1 MKTYWATFLM
11 RAKMETQYR
20 AAALS
25 GLATQFFFGLI
36 LIYLYRALYG
46 AGADPAALASVAT
59 YVWIQQAFFRMVC
72 ADDGTLTAAI
82 IKGDMA
88 YQLVRPVDQY
98 HFWFARALA
107 LKLVG
112 TLMRALPMLL
122 IAALLPAGIGLSAP
136 AGWSALA
143 LSLLSLLLG
152 LLTVTALSNISAGL
166 VLVTLDNRG
175 INAVITFLILFLCG
189 NILPL
194 TLFPD
199 RWQHFIQWQPF
210 AQILDAPIRLYT
222 GEYTLSR
229 FPQIALT
236 QVFWIALLML
246 CGRLLWRH
254 TLRRIVIQGG

>member
-1 MKTYWATFLM
+1 MKTYWAAFLM
-11 RAKMETQYR
+11 RAKMEAQYR

-25 GLATQFFFGLI
+25 GLATQLFFGLI
-36 LIYLYRALYG
+36 LVYLYRALYG
-46 AGADPAALASVAT
+46 AGADLAALASTAT

-72 ADDGTLTAAI
+72 ADDNTLTAAI

-98 HFWFARALA
+98 NFWFARNLA
-107 LKLVG
+107 MKLVG
-112 TLMRALPMLL
+112 ALMRAFPLLL
-122 IAALLPAGIGLSAP
+122 IAALLPTGVGLSAP
-136 AGWSALA
+136 ASFGALM

-152 LLTVTALSNISAGL
+152 LVAVTALSNISAG
-166 VLVTLDNRG
+166 
-175 INAVITFLILFLCG
+175 LFLCG

-199 RWQHFIQWQPF
+199 RWQRFIQWQPF

-222 GEYTLSR
+222 GEYALR
-229 FPQIALT
+229 GFPQIALM
-236 QVFWIALLML
+236 QVFWIVLLVL
-246 CGRLLWRH
+246 IGRMLWRH